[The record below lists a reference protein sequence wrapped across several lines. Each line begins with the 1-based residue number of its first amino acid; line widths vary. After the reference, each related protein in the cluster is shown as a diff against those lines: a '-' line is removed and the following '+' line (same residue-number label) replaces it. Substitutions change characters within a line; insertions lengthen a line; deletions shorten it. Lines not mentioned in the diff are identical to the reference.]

1 MQNQRSMIER
11 RAVWIALAGVLA
23 AGCAAEMDGAAGV
36 PDGSPDSADA
46 PPVRLVVLV
55 VVDQLPAWSFERDR
69 AAMSGGVDRLLDRGV
84 YFAAGEYPYASTLT
98 APGHATLSTGTAPRQ
113 HGIIAN
119 MWYERESDLVVD
131 AGADDAHP
139 LLAVRADAVPGPGR
153 SSHRLL
159 APGIADAL
167 AAGTEG
173 AGRAVTVSYKDR
185 SAIFMAGQTGAL
197 ALWLDASQPGMT
209 TSDFYAPALP
219 GWLSD
224 LEDREPLAARLE
236 EVWEPRDPALLAELT
251 GNVDEGPG
259 EGPSDGGLGTH
270 FPHAP
275 ATAANPWI
283 AFGATPGANDLV
295 FDVAE
300 AAVIGEGL
308 GADATPD
315 FLGISLSAHDGAG
328 HAWGQESW
336 ERLDLYL
343 RLDRR
348 LGEFLDFLDTTVGPE
363 GYAVVLTSDHGATP
377 LVEQSQLAGR
387 QAWRINKADIVA
399 AADLAATQVLGP
411 GPWAAAHEGNTL
423 FMKPA
428 FFARTA
434 AEQTAAR
441 DAMVAALAA
450 LPGMGLVASVEELS
464 GPCDAV
470 ADAQRPACETI
481 APGRSGQI
489 FAAATGDSLIAYS
502 PTGTNHGA
510 PTDWDRLVPVI
521 VAAPGTSPRRE
532 DDRTSMLRVAPTL
545 TSLLGVPPP
554 ALAAERPLDR

>member
-1 MQNQRSMIER
+1 VQNQRVMIER
-11 RAVWIALAGVLA
+11 TAARIALAGALA
-23 AGCAAEMDGAAGV
+23 VGCASEDPVAVA
-36 PDGSPDSADA
+36 PDGSPDASADA

-69 AAMSGGVDRLLDRGV
+69 PALSGGIDRLLDRGV
-84 YFAAGEYPYASTLT
+84 YFAAGEYPHASTLT

-119 MWYERESDLVVD
+119 QWYDGETDLVVD
-131 AGADDAHP
+131 ATDDAAHP
-139 LLAVRADAVPGPGR
+139 LLALTPDAMTGPGR

-167 AAGTEG
+167 AAGTD
-173 AGRAVTVSYKDR
+173 GRGRTVTVSLKDR
-185 SAIFMAGQTGAL
+185 SAIFMAGQANAL
-197 ALWLDASQPGMT
+197 PLWLDSSQPAIT
-209 TSDFYAPALP
+209 TSDLYAASLP
-219 GWLSD
+219 RWLVD
-224 LEDREPLAARLE
+224 LEGQHPLATRLQE
-236 EVWEPRDPALLAELT
+236 EWVPGDPALLAELT

-275 ATAANPWI
+275 ATAASPWG
-283 AFGATPGANDLV
+283 AFGATPAANDLA

-336 ERLDLYL
+336 ERLDLFL

-348 LGEFLDFLDTTVGPE
+348 LGAFLDFLDATVGPE

-387 QAWRINKADIVA
+387 PAWRIDRNEIVA
-399 AADLAATQVLGP
+399 AAERGATQVLGP
-411 GPWAAAHEGNTL
+411 GPWAAAHEGNTVY
-423 FMKPA
+423 MKRA
-428 FFARTA
+428 FFDRTA
-434 AEQTAAR
+434 AEQA
-441 DAMVAALAA
+441 AALDAIVAEVQA
-450 LPGMGLVASVEELS
+450 LPGMGLVVPADQLT
-464 GPCDAV
+464 GPCDAM
-470 ADAQRPACETI
+470 AAAERPACETL
-481 APGRSGQI
+481 APGRSGHV

-510 PTDWDRLVPVI
+510 PTDWDRLVPVV
-521 VAAPGTSPRRE
+521 VAAPGSSPRRE

-545 TSLLGVPPP
+545 ASLLGVSPP
-554 ALAAERPLDR
+554 AMASEQPLDR